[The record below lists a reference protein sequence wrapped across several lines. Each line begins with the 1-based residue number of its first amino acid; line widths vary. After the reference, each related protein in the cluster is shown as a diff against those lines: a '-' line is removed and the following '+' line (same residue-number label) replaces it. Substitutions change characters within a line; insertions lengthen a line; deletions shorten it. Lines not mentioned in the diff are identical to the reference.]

1 MTTQEIIDWRTSLKG
16 GKNIPLRIIFD
27 NQFNVDESSV
37 FTYVKWDD
45 NNGII
50 YIFRLPNFS
59 DSTNPNNIPN
69 AFQVFSAPYDKIWYL
84 VATTPMQFID
94 DVFESIEA
102 NGCVFREG
110 FKEYI
115 KTGLTEAMHPNRW
128 RMEHADINAI
138 SGFKATDESTMY
150 YMGKFPE
157 PFKET
162 REHAEYN
169 QWIKDQKNKEQNN
182 TDPDNP

>member
-16 GKNIPLRIIFD
+16 GRNIPLRIIFD

-59 DSTNPNNIPN
+59 DSTNPNNVPN

-94 DVFESIEA
+94 DVFKSRFQRVSTSA
-102 NGCVFREG
+102 AVKKRTSFTASLSR
-110 FKEYI
+110 
-115 KTGLTEAMHPNRW
+115 GLYLQYSRL
-128 RMEHADINAI
+128 IV
-138 SGFKATDESTMY
+138 
-150 YMGKFPE
+150 
-157 PFKET
+157 
-162 REHAEYN
+162 
-169 QWIKDQKNKEQNN
+169 
-182 TDPDNP
+182 